1 MVLVQNTEINAGRG
15 EGVSDLS
22 KRLTWQRQLVATLY
36 LHQVEAQSLHS
47 LMRLF
52 ASETQSETQLA
63 VVLQSVINSTL
74 TKKNPTSEN
83 QDYYLHTH
91 IYVCHSI

>member
-63 VVLQSVINSTL
+63 VVLVQAFLQPCGWKCLPEKLREVI
-74 TKKNPTSEN
+74 KR
-83 QDYYLHTH
+83 
-91 IYVCHSI
+91 C